1 MFKDNIGGSFRTVSG
16 SFAMFVS
23 AAVLLWFAVAVF
35 AECLPNTSQSAI
47 CWKPAGADG
56 RVHIT
61 VGMNGG
67 SAQQHA
73 LIQRALNSWNAQ
85 SATTGVVFEATP
97 AGGTPDLT
105 FSYTEDS
112 SSSGSAGCARSEGW
126 SGHIYWSMEM
136 SNRLLFM
143 GEDEYAA
150 VMMHEVGH
158 FLGLAHTSAATIMKP
173 GESCATPAGATNVT
187 AADAQESANCRSSF
201 CASLI
206 PPPPPDDGGG
216 GYEPPCEDHYRFNA
230 IYNNEGDIVAYEMEY
245 AGCF

>member
-1 MFKDNIGGSFRTVSG
+1 M
-16 SFAMFVS
+16 
-23 AAVLLWFAVAVF
+23 AVLLSFAVGVLG
-35 AECLPNTSQSAI
+35 ECLPNTSQSAI

-56 RVHIT
+56 KVHIA
-61 VGMNGG
+61 VSMSGG

-85 SATTGVVFEATP
+85 SDTTGVVFEATT
-97 AGGTPDLT
+97 AGATPDLT

-112 SSSGSAGCARSEGW
+112 SPSGSAGCARSAGG
-126 SGHIYWSMEM
+126 SGHIYWSIEM

-158 FLGLAHTSAATIMKP
+158 FLGLAHTSAATIMTP
-173 GESCATPAGATNVT
+173 GETCATPVGATNVT
-187 AADAQESANCRSSF
+187 AADAQEVANCRSSF

-206 PPPPPDDGGG
+206 PPPPPDEGGG
-216 GYEPPCEDHYRFNA
+216 GGDEPPCEDHYRFNP
-230 IYNNEGDIVAYEMEY
+230 IYNNEGDVVAYEMEY